1 MIFFYACI
9 GLTLAGLFLAAVKGI
24 LWIMG
29 KDAHRAIR
37 F

>member
-1 MIFFYACI
+1 MIFLYACC
-9 GLTLAGLFLAAVKGI
+9 GLIFAGMVILGVKGV

>member
-1 MIFFYACI
+1 MIFFYVCI

-24 LWIMG
+24 LLITG
-29 KDAHRAIR
+29 NDAHKAIR